1 MGVQGY
7 DLLTET
13 DRKKIPT
20 LMLTANALD
29 AENFVR
35 TIHCG
40 AHAYVPKDRIIDITL
55 FLKDILVAK
64 DDETQK
70 SRWFKRLESYFEKR
84 FGKEWQKKE
93 DKKFWEKYFYL

>member
-1 MGVQGY
+1 MLKGKRVLIVDDEPDILELLVELLDMCVIDQAGNYEDAKQLIRENSYDAAVLDIMGVQGY

-35 TIHCG
+35 TIHSWIC
-40 AHAYVPKDRIIDITL
+40 A
-55 FLKDILVAK
+55 
-64 DDETQK
+64 
-70 SRWFKRLESYFEKR
+70 
-84 FGKEWQKKE
+84 
-93 DKKFWEKYFYL
+93 